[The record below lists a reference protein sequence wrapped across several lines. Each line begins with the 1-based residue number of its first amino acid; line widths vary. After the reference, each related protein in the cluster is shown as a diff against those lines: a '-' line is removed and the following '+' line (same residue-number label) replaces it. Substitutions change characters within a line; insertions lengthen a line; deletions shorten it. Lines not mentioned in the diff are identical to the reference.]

1 MTRVYSG
8 PFACWAAAEEETE
21 DTTAQRLLSVIDS
34 SVVRKTKINL
44 PSAFVL
50 FFFYRSVQRQ
60 AHKKI
65 QSQNQKHLSKS
76 REHYTVTDENES
88 KEWLINRITVDI

>member
-8 PFACWAAAEEETE
+8 PFACWAAAEKETQ

-34 SVVRKTKINL
+34 SIVHETKINL
-44 PSAFVL
+44 PSAFV
-50 FFFYRSVQRQ
+50 FYRSVQQQ
-60 AHKKI
+60 AHKKV

-76 REHYTVTDENES
+76 RERYTVTDETES
-88 KEWLINRITVDI
+88 KE

>member
-8 PFACWAAAEEETE
+8 PFACWAAAEKETE
-21 DTTAQRLLSVIDS
+21 DTTAQRLLSVTDS
-34 SVVRKTKINL
+34 SIVHETKINL

-50 FFFYRSVQRQ
+50 Q
-60 AHKKI
+60 AHTKI